1 MKSLTDLAGNLD
13 VSTAQVLTALRIVA
27 SRAGVDEIVEWTEKE
42 LEGYQM
48 EDDLPEHRIWKLS
61 IKASLHNPLQGSIQ
75 DVHLGD
81 LAVEEEFRRQATTN
95 YCRDGIWQL
104 ESMLSDQGNQRFG
117 VEHPNLA
124 QLINDGKLVG
134 EGWICTHA
142 NAEFSSIRL
151 KTVINKARQTALKF
165 CLECE
170 KKGIDLRW
178 GDDENTTPEERDKW
192 LKMITEESTKNVLR
206 TAWDT
211 VLKSIFGGGL

>member
-13 VSTAQVLTALRIVA
+13 ESTAQVLTALRIVA
-27 SRAGVDEIVEWTEKE
+27 TRAGIDEIVDWTEKE
-42 LEGYQM
+42 LEGYQK
-48 EDDLPEHRIWKLS
+48 EDELPEHRVWKLS

-81 LAVEEEFRRQATTN
+81 LAVEEEFRPQVTIN

-104 ESMLSDQGNQRFG
+104 ESMLSSQGTQRFG

-124 QLINDGKLVG
+124 QFINAGNLLG
-134 EGWICTHA
+134 GGWTCTHA
-142 NAEFSSIRL
+142 NAEFSSIHL
-151 KTVINKARQTALKF
+151 KTVINTARQTALKF

-170 KKGIDLRW
+170 KERIDLRW

-192 LKMITEESTKNVLR
+192 LRMITDESTKNVLR
-206 TAWDT
+206 TVWDT
-211 VLKSIFGGGL
+211 VWKNIFVGG